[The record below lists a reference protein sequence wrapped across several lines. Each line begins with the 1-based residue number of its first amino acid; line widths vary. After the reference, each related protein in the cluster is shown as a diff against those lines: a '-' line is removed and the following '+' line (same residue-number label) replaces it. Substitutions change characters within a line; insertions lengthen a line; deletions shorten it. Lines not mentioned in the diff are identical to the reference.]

1 MSHAII
7 LRRSRNLG
15 SIGFIAALLVSLTL
29 GLASCTVRMIA
40 DHDEFTVERTIQ
52 LQEQCE
58 SLCVA
63 LEEADATPDESDGLY
78 AAHAKA
84 YDAIEVSLRMLE
96 SRASIVEKNEITQE
110 QVGLL
115 RASFEAIRKAHQ
127 ERSAGTP
134 PKGLSATTVMALR
147 EPLMSQLRS
156 ILVLQEALKRDS

>member
-1 MSHAII
+1 MSQAMI

-15 SIGFIAALLVSLTL
+15 SIGFIAAFVLSLTL

-40 DHDEFTVERTIQ
+40 DYDEFTVDRTVQ

-78 AAHAKA
+78 AAHAEA

-96 SRASIVEKNEITQE
+96 SRVAIVEKNEITQD

-115 RASFEAIRKAHQ
+115 RASFEAIRKTHQ

-134 PKGLSATTVMALR
+134 PKGLSATTVRALR
-147 EPLMSQLRS
+147 EPLMTQFNS
-156 ILVLQEALKRDS
+156 ILVLQEALKRGS

>member
-1 MSHAII
+1 MSHAMI
-7 LRRSRNLG
+7 LRRSRNSG
-15 SIGFIAALLVSLTL
+15 SVGFIAALVLSLTL

-40 DHDEFTVERTIQ
+40 DYDEFTVDRTVQ

-78 AAHAKA
+78 AAHAEA
-84 YDAIEVSLRMLE
+84 YDAIEVSLRLLE
-96 SRASIVEKNEITQE
+96 SRASIVEKNEITVE

-115 RASFEAIRKAHQ
+115 RASFEAIRKTHKD
-127 ERSAGTP
+127 RSAGTP
-134 PKGLSATTVMALR
+134 PKGLSATTVITLR
-147 EPLMSQLRS
+147 EPLMSQIRS